1 MRIRKRKRQWQ
12 SAHSATVLTTAGY
25 PACSSELQGPDGE
38 SARIGMASPL
48 ITFISPSDTAGPSA
62 LNSYVYVYV
71 YVVPNLNA
79 TVMRPRLRTCSQ
91 LQNGSEYRQL

>member
-12 SAHSATVLTTAGY
+12 SAHSATAGY
-25 PACSSELQGPDGE
+25 PACSLELQGPDGE

-79 TVMRPRLRTCSQ
+79 TRTYGDAAAVAHLLAIAKRL
-91 LQNGSEYRQL
+91 